1 LVAGL
6 TAGGIAAVVV
16 AGAIVGGISVGA
28 GGYAVAQQIADTDD
42 VGMNTNPLFEGP
54 GTSGTSPVFGE
65 GPMQG

>member
-16 AGAIVGGISVGA
+16 AGAIVGGVSIGA
-28 GGYAVAQQIADTDD
+28 GTYAVALQLADTDD

-54 GTSGTSPVFGE
+54 GTSGSSPVFGE
-65 GPMQG
+65 GPAMG